1 MRVIVLTSNY
11 YLAANV
17 ALKAFL
23 KHKLLRKHKIE
34 VTGIIAVSNAG
45 CSAKT
50 IKKGWNFINRSGSL
64 FFLKV
69 ILLSIWQKWIIKFAR
84 FFVPNSVRE
93 FFEIEELAEHHNI
106 AYLETDNIN
115 SQEVYDFIHERTPD
129 YLVSSL
135 LLQIIKPHIL
145 ALPTKGGINFHPA
158 LFKDHR
164 GTFANFWTIF
174 KNLRH
179 TGATV
184 HFMTDKVDD
193 GKIIV
198 QRKFM
203 VKKSDTMFDVNIK
216 SAQLGGNLL
225 AKALVKLNKNEARG
239 ILPKRWSR
247 MFTVPTWQEVREFV
261 KKGKEFIKSKDLF
274 RI

>member
-1 MRVIVLTSNY
+1 MKVVILTSNY

-34 VTGIIAVSNAG
+34 IAGIIAVSNAG
-45 CSAKT
+45 FSTKT
-50 IKKGWNFINRSGSL
+50 IKKGWNFINRSGLL
-64 FFLKV
+64 FFFKV
-69 ILLSIWQKWIIKFAR
+69 ILLSIWQKWTLKFAR
-84 FFVPNSVRE
+84 FFVPNKVRE
-93 FFEIEELAEHHNI
+93 FFEIEELAAHHSI

-115 SQEVYDFIHERTPD
+115 SQEVYNFIKERAPD

-135 LLQIIKPHIL
+135 LLQIVKPHIL

-158 LFKDHR
+158 LFQDHR

-174 KNLRH
+174 KSRRH

-193 GKIIV
+193 GRVII
-198 QRKFM
+198 QRKFI
-203 VKKSDTMFDVNIK
+203 VKKSDTMFDINIK

-225 AKALVKLNKNEARG
+225 AKALVKLKKNEARG
-239 ILPKRWSR
+239 ILLKRLGQ

-261 KKGKEFIKSKDLF
+261 KKGKEFIKPKDLF

>member
-1 MRVIVLTSNY
+1 MRVIILTSNY

-34 VTGIIAVSNAG
+34 VVGIIAVSNAG

-50 IKKGWNFINRSGSL
+50 LKKGWDFINRSGPL

-69 ILLSIWQKWIIKFAR
+69 VLLSIWQKWIIKFAR
-84 FFVPNSVRE
+84 FFIPNRVRE
-93 FFEIEELAEHHNI
+93 FFEIEELAESYDI
-106 AYLETDNIN
+106 AYLETNDVN
-115 SQEVYDFIHERTPD
+115 SQEACDFIRERAPN

-135 LLQIIKPHIL
+135 LLQIVKPHVL
-145 ALPTKGGINFHPA
+145 ALATHGGINFHPA

-164 GTFANFWTIF
+164 GTFANFWAIF
-174 KNLRH
+174 KSRRH

-184 HFMTDKVDD
+184 HFMTDKIDD
-193 GKIIV
+193 GKVIV

-225 AKALVKLNKNEARG
+225 ARALAKLKKNEARG
-239 ILPKRWSR
+239 ILLKRLSR
-247 MFTVPTWQEVREFV
+247 IFTVPTWPEVREFV
-261 KKGKEFIKSKDLF
+261 KKGKEFIKAKDLF